1 MNRDNTTQEDITT
14 TTGLTDED
22 FDDMPVYD
30 GQIVTEGGP
39 NLDVIQKELL
49 KKEWIIEARQIPKEA
64 LNLGDATII
73 DKTIKQ
79 ETLTQDELTRLKELL
94 DQYRPALT
102 KLQPEDTMENLKD
115 NIEIVEDEKE
125 FLRLVSEYDTIQT
138 LHFNYPVRDK
148 TLHVI
153 FDVYPITD
161 SSAITNVTEN
171 LSFFRDLS
179 DKEMDVY
186 NKTQEGKQLT
196 REELIIQSELN
207 KKIQKATQEN
217 QKEIM
222 IEFLAMQLKFHG
234 KDTSYEEMKQALGH
248 ITLGYLALLFQ
259 RVQEMSNLGNV
270 QVDKVF
276 QEFSQ

>member
-73 DKTIKQ
+73 DKTIKKEQ
-79 ETLTQDELTRLKELL
+79 LTPDELTRLKELL

-102 KLQPEDTMENLKD
+102 KLQPEDTLENLKD

-125 FLRLVSEYDTIQT
+125 FLRLVSEYDTVQT
-138 LHFNYPVRDK
+138 IPFNYKLQGK
-148 TLHVI
+148 TIHMT
-153 FDVYPITD
+153 FDVLPITD
-161 SSAITNVTEN
+161 SISVGQFAEN
-171 LSFFRDLS
+171 LAFFKDFTEEETRVY
-179 DKEMDVY
+179 DKI
-186 NKTQEGKQLT
+186 QEGQTLS
-196 REELIIQSELN
+196 REEMIIQNSLN
-207 KKIQKATQEN
+207 KKIEKATQEN
-217 QKEIM
+217 QKEI
-222 IEFLAMQLKFHG
+222 IVEFLAMQLRFHN
-234 KDTSYEEMKQALGH
+234 KNTSYEEMKEVFNH
-248 ITLGYLALLFQ
+248 MHYGYLALLFNK
-259 RVQEMSNLGNV
+259 VQEISNLGDV
-270 QVDKVF
+270 QVENVF
-276 QEFSQ
+276 QEVNK